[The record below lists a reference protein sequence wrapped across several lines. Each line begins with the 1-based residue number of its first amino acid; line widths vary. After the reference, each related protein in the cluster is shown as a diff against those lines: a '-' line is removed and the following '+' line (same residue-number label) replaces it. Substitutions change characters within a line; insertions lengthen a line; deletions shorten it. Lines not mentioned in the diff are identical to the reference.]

1 MKPIAN
7 NLDIPIEKLKGV
19 SVKIAKPLK
28 KLGIDTVRDLLW
40 HIPTRYNDFSQV
52 TTISGLRPN
61 TTATIRARVSTL
73 EEDRPPSNDIERITN
88 LIAHGEVER
97 ACGVKVN

>member
-1 MKPIAN
+1 MKPLAN

-28 KLGIDTVRDLLW
+28 KLSIDTVRDLLW

-88 LIAHGEVER
+88 LIARGEVER